1 MSGVSP
7 GLSQVFCW
15 LWSPQRSLWS
25 LSKDDSQPEEQLP
38 EYKNPHLRFFTQ
50 CYTSGQLEDENS
62 AFEAWELIPG
72 VGKAAKC
79 LRSAHTMILI
89 LFSTA
94 RVIILHLL
102 IQSGIRKFWVLE
114 QVWVF
119 LSRYF
124 LAHFCHIYDL
134 KTFRMAA
141 FTLLFLFFLVGMSI
155 SD

>member
-1 MSGVSP
+1 MFEKCPYNDFDPFLHSP
-7 GLSQVFCW
+7 GHHPAFV
-15 LWSPQRSLWS
+15 
-25 LSKDDSQPEEQLP
+25 DSQ
-38 EYKNPHLRFFTQ
+38 
-50 CYTSGQLEDENS
+50 
-62 AFEAWELIPG
+62 W
-72 VGKAAKC
+72 V
-79 LRSAHTMILI
+79 
-89 LFSTA
+89 
-94 RVIILHLL
+94 
-102 IQSGIRKFWVLE
+102 SGIRKFWVLE